1 MARRARSPST
11 DNVPLLRRRTPQG
24 FLLVEA
30 TLTIVVIAVSLVL
43 ISRGVSGSLKALATL
58 QYDDRMLRL
67 AESTLLEMETT
78 AQQGPVTLPLN
89 GTLNPPDQAYQWTL
103 TALPTVLA
111 PEELSGTLRS
121 MTLTVHRGTASAPV
135 VRLNTVWPIEWIA
148 Q

>member
-1 MARRARSPST
+1 MARRAKSSST
-11 DNVPLLRRRTPQG
+11 NNRPFLHLRTPQG
-24 FLLVEA
+24 FLLIEA

-43 ISRGVSGSLKALATL
+43 ISRGVSGSLKALATI

-67 AESTLLEMETT
+67 AESTLQEVETT
-78 AQQGPVTLPLN
+78 AQQVPASLPLS
-89 GTLNPPDQAYQWTL
+89 GTLNPPDAAYQWTL
-103 TALPTVLA
+103 TALPTVLV

-121 MTLTVHRGTASAPV
+121 MTLTVNRGTASAPV